1 MKTDDRIPKIIQDLY
16 PSRGKNIAEPVME
29 YLTDGKVYY
38 SDPTTLDRARRNS
51 LELGKRW
58 FDTIRKMEEWDKK
71 NCPNLCWLRTRRLFL
86 SNRFVVICE
95 NEKTINLRLAK
106 LNPALLF
113 FFLNH
118 NGFVDKTDLNSA
130 KLEIQRIY
138 TNLGREKSQQLQA
151 EEQTDES
158 MYRDNDWFSK
168 LVNSFNK
175 RPDPGISV
183 EELKRYPSEYGIRIY
198 TRNAQYDFE
207 RSTAHDYE
215 LRIPYEI
222 HLGDDSLKRF
232 KKEIMSRTKE
242 IERERA
248 LINPIR
254 ERIEKYN
261 QSYKKTQGSW
271 FSNALLELGEQYV
284 KRQPQPS
291 DFEKWYKNDN
301 LKRIIVSYG
310 TKEYYSITNG
320 KLTPIVLPAQQ
331 LSLLLLFARHK
342 TGLTLKEIRE
352 STVIKAELNQ
362 IYHQI
367 KLSNKKGL
375 LLGIE
380 DRSHPNAQVLN
391 MISKLKKNGFHIAR
405 GYEDDD
411 HYFLPEIYEL
421 IEISPEE

>member
-29 YLTDGKVYY
+29 YFTDGKVYY
-38 SDPTTLDRARRNS
+38 SDPTTLDRARRIS

-86 SNRFVVICE
+86 SNRFVVLCE

-106 LNPALLF
+106 LNHALLF

-151 EEQTDES
+151 KEQTNES

-175 RPDPGISV
+175 RPDPGISA
-183 EELKRYPSEYGIRIY
+183 EEVKRYPSEYGIRIY

-207 RSTAHDYE
+207 RSILHDFE
-215 LRIPYEI
+215 LKTPYEI
-222 HLGDDSLKRF
+222 QVGDDSLKRF
-232 KKEIMSRTKE
+232 KEEIKNRKND
-242 IERERA
+242 IEREKT
-248 LINPIR
+248 LIKPIR
-254 ERIEKYN
+254 KAIEDYN
-261 QSYKKTQGSW
+261 QSIGQKAQYSW
-271 FSNALLELGEQYV
+271 FTEACLELGKQLEKKREQSV
-284 KRQPQPS
+284 
-291 DFEKWYKNDN
+291 FEKWYKNDN

-310 TKEYYSITNG
+310 TKEYYSVTNG
-320 KLTPIVLPAQQ
+320 TPTPIVLPPQQ

-342 TGLTLKEIRE
+342 TGLTLEEIRDAP
-352 STVIKAELNQ
+352 VIKSELNQ

-367 KLSNKKGL
+367 KRSSKKDL
-375 LLGIE
+375 LLSLE
-380 DRSHPNAQVLN
+380 DRSHPNAQMLN

-411 HYFLPEIYEL
+411 HYFLHGIYEL
-421 IEISPEE
+421 IEISP